1 MQAKVTIPGM
11 HHTTIPCHTGDGC
24 DIGELFHL
32 LGRVHML
39 DLLHLFIRG
48 EPGPR
53 RFVDLQHALGISP
66 NTLSERLKALVEAG
80 LLSRT
85 AYNEIPPRVDYEA
98 TPKAHDLK
106 PVFEALLDWSHRHAL
121 KPVALTAQPAPAPEA
136 KPEPAPS
143 PVATITPQA

>member
-1 MQAKVTIPGM
+1 MQVKATLAAPTPTAV
-11 HHTTIPCHTGDGC
+11 PCPPSPTGDGC
-24 DIGELFHL
+24 GIGELFHL

-39 DLLHLFIRG
+39 DLLHQFIRG

-53 RFVDLQHALGISP
+53 RFVDLQQALGISP

-98 TPKAHDLK
+98 TAKAHDLK
-106 PVFEALLDWSHRHAL
+106 PVFEELWAWSQRHAL
-121 KPVALTAQPAPAPEA
+121 KPAPLVAVT
-136 KPEPAPS
+136 
-143 PVATITPQA
+143 TPGPPL